1 MSREGVDHALARLTE
16 EKDRIAASLL
26 DLDTTL
32 LLQGV
37 GFTGETRR
45 RADELKDRI
54 AALWT
59 LYDPY
64 SRVLDAAV
72 LLRGR
77 GSRPPLDELTL
88 LLTGASVEI
97 PEVARRTLKGPATK
111 ALTLQAVVGR
121 MTPLYDEAA
130 ALVETAEAAW
140 SETTRK
146 LEGVEAA
153 FARAVALDVADP
165 ELDRLQDR
173 FATLDVH
180 ADPLGRH
187 PELDRLAAEV
197 PQLVE
202 LLREAAMVRVDFTDR
217 ANKIKD
223 LLHEIT
229 TVREAT
235 RQAAQIVLEKIASP
249 ALPPLRSDDL
259 PCGLPDLERLRDQ
272 RRWRELAPALTAL
285 ELAVTTALQAA
296 RQDNDLVQGLL
307 DRRAELRGRLD
318 AYRIKAKRLGM
329 AEDPVIT
336 RLYESARELLWTS
349 PCDLR
354 QATVAL
360 AAYQKALSSKAAQA

>member
-1 MSREGVDHALARLTE
+1 MSREGVDHALAQLTE

-26 DLDTTL
+26 DLDATL

-37 GFTGETRR
+37 GFTGETKR
-45 RADELKDRI
+45 RADEIKGRI

-64 SRVLDAAV
+64 SRVLDEAV
-72 LLRGR
+72 RLRGR
-77 GSRPPLDELTL
+77 GSRPPLEELTHL
-88 LLTGASVEI
+88 LAGASVEI
-97 PEVARRTLKGPATK
+97 PEEARRTLKGPATK
-111 ALTLQAVVGR
+111 TMTLQAVVDR

-140 SETTRK
+140 SETSRK

-173 FATLDVH
+173 FAALDVH

-197 PQLVE
+197 PPLVD
-202 LLREAAMVRVDFTDR
+202 LLREAAKARVDFTDR
-217 ANKIKD
+217 TNKIKD
-223 LLHEIT
+223 MLQEIT
-229 TVREAT
+229 VIRAAT
-235 RQAAQIVLEKIASP
+235 RQATQLVLEKIASP
-249 ALPPLRSDDL
+249 ALPTMTGS
-259 PCGLPDLERLRDQ
+259 GLPGGLPELERLREQ
-272 RRWRELAPALTAL
+272 RRWRELAPALIAL
-285 ELAVTTALQAA
+285 EQEVTAALQTA
-296 RQDNDLVQGLL
+296 RQDHDLVQGLL

-318 AYRIKAKRLGM
+318 AYRIKANRLGL
-329 AEDPVIT
+329 AEDPVT
-336 RLYESARELLWTS
+336 TGLYESARELLWTS

-360 AAYQKALSSKAAQA
+360 AAYQKALSPKAAQA